1 MSKRQRNLSL
11 LANEKENDLMEFA
24 KYYNTSNLV
33 EEMQKAENGGTI
45 MEKKI
50 IDFGINS
57 YGGYYIKYSD
67 GTTRTLCKEQFIK
80 ILNREI
86 S

>member
-1 MSKRQRNLSL
+1 MK
-11 LANEKENDLMEFA
+11 
-24 KYYNTSNLV
+24 
-33 EEMQKAENGGTI
+33 
-45 MEKKI
+45 KKI

>member
-1 MSKRQRNLSL
+1 MIIKSCIQGK
-11 LANEKENDLMEFA
+11 
-24 KYYNTSNLV
+24 
-33 EEMQKAENGGTI
+33 NGGTI

-67 GTTRTLCKEQFIK
+67 GTTRILCKEQFIK

>member
-1 MSKRQRNLSL
+1 MIIKSCIQGK
-11 LANEKENDLMEFA
+11 
-24 KYYNTSNLV
+24 
-33 EEMQKAENGGTI
+33 NGGTI

-67 GTTRTLCKEQFIK
+67 GTTRTLCKNS
-80 ILNREI
+80 LLRY
-86 S
+86 

>member
-1 MSKRQRNLSL
+1 
-11 LANEKENDLMEFA
+11 MEFA

>member
-1 MSKRQRNLSL
+1 
-11 LANEKENDLMEFA
+11 
-24 KYYNTSNLV
+24 
-33 EEMQKAENGGTI
+33 

-67 GTTRTLCKEQFIK
+67 GTTRTLCKKDETNWFVQ
-80 ILNREI
+80 
-86 S
+86 